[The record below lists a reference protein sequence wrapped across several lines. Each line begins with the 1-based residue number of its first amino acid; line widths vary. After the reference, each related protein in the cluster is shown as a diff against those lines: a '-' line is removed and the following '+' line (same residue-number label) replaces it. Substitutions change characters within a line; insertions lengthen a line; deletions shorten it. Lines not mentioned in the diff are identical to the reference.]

1 MAAEMF
7 QDVSSNAYYAD
18 AVEYVFENGLI
29 AGTEQGIFSPNMQL
43 SRGMFATMLWRNE
56 GQPQTN
62 SSTFADV
69 NEDSYYATAI
79 CWAAD
84 NGIVSGYGENLFDA
98 KDPIERQQLAV
109 MLYRYA
115 EYNGND
121 MDLTGNVFLHII

>member
-69 NEDSYYATAI
+69 NADSYYATAI
-79 CWAAD
+79 GWAAD